1 MQQTAILF
9 PVIALATWT
18 FAVLLFMAFRRCKA
32 LFAKQVTPAD
42 FRLGESARVPAELC
56 LINRNLMN
64 LLELPVLFY
73 VVVLSLLVTRQVDGI
88 VLWLAWT
95 YVALR
100 VLHSLVHMG
109 YNHVLHRLV
118 VFAAGNCVLGGLW
131 LCLLLSL
138 LT

>member
-32 LFAKQVTPAD
+32 LFKQQVTPAD
-42 FRLGESARVPAELC
+42 FRLGESASVPAELC

-73 VVVLSLLVTRQVDGI
+73 VVALSLLVTRQVDGI
-88 VLWLAWT
+88 VLGLAWI

-118 VFAAGNCVLGGLW
+118 VFAMGNFVLGGLW

-138 LT
+138 LP